1 MFINRVSYYVPE
13 LRIPNAF
20 FEPLN
25 GLTEDWIL
33 ERTGIKERRKAKEG
47 ENSHTM
53 SVEATRSLI
62 EQEPKLSAQEIDLVV
77 AGTYTAYDTVTT
89 MGHAIQNFLDCSEI
103 PVVTISSACSTLLN
117 AVEIVE
123 GYFAM
128 GKASTALVVVSDHNS
143 AYYNAQDPKSGHLWG
158 DGAAA
163 LLISKERSGEK
174 SLKIKKI
181 TTAGAG
187 NVGQAMN
194 GVSLKPFDGGIQ
206 MPGGRDVFLH
216 ACNYMAKSTKEIL
229 DENGYSVDD
238 LTYLIPHQ
246 ANLRIT
252 KNVAQNLGIDES
264 KAVTNVTYLGNTG
277 CAGCGIGLAE
287 KWDSI
292 KKDDIIVMT
301 VFGGGYSYGAMLLEA

>member
-1 MFINRVSYYVPE
+1 MFVNRVSYYVPQ
-13 LRIPNAF
+13 LVIPNSF

-33 ERTGIKERRKAKEG
+33 ERTGIKERRKAAEG
-47 ENSHTM
+47 ENTHTM
-53 SVEATRSLI
+53 SVEASRSLV
-62 EQEPKLSAQEIDLVV
+62 EQEPELKDKIDLVV

-89 MGHAIQNFLDCSEI
+89 MGHAIQNFLGRADI

-123 GYFAM
+123 GYFAT
-128 GKASTALVVVSDHNS
+128 GKASNALVVVADHNS
-143 AYYNAQDPKSGHLWG
+143 AYYNANDPKSGHLWG

-163 LLISKERSGEK
+163 LLLSKEKSNEH

-181 TTAGAG
+181 KTAGAAT
-187 NVGQAMN
+187 VGQAMN

-216 ACNYMAKSTKEIL
+216 ACNYMAKSTREIL
-229 DENGYSVDD
+229 EENGYSVDD
-238 LTYLIPHQ
+238 LTCLIPHQ

-252 KNVAQNLGIDES
+252 RNVAQNLGIDES
-264 KAVTNVTYLGNTG
+264 KAVRNVTYLGNTG

-287 KWDSI
+287 RWGSFNKNDV
-292 KKDDIIVMT
+292 IVLT